1 MCFRKTQ
8 SQKHPKPKSRNLRR
22 AAQAAERG
30 RTMKRQFINKL
41 VMIEAVQTYLSQN
54 GSSYTDIPEITQKLS
69 ELNAVRSEIYDAE
82 NLQTQIASAAASAKA
97 EARAKAESAV
107 YELSGVLNAFGKNE
121 EDVEL
126 AAKTYVTS
134 SDIKRMRDIN
144 LVVFL
149 TTVKELA
156 SAHIAGL
163 STYGV
168 NQEALN
174 SYAETF
180 TGFVSSIG
188 EKESQFAER
197 ASAVGKIS
205 RLFKDADEAMIA
217 IDALVRRYK
226 ENDATFYKG

>member
-156 SAHIAGL
+156 STHIAGL
-163 STYGV
+163 STYGAD
-168 NQEALN
+168 QDALN
-174 SYAETF
+174 AYAETF
-180 TGFVSSIG
+180 TGFVNAIG
-188 EKESQFAER
+188 KKESLFAER
-197 ASAVGKIS
+197 SSTIGKIS
-205 RLFKDADEAMIA
+205 KLFKDADEAMIA
-217 IDALVRRYK
+217 IDALVRR
-226 ENDATFYKG
+226 EDTRAQDQ